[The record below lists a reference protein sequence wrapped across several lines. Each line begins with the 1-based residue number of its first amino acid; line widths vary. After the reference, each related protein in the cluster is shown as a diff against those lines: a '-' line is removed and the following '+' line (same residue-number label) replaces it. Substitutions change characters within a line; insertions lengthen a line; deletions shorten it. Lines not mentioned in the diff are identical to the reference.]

1 MKISRR
7 KALRLA
13 TFIGT
18 IWLTSNDTIFAEE
31 EKTNIN
37 IKRKKALVIG
47 AGMAGITAAKKLL
60 ENNFDVTVIEARE
73 RPGGRILTSNIGN
86 ISVDMGAAWI
96 HGDSPS
102 NPLMELVEKYKL
114 VTAPTNWDE
123 TWFYTERGNI
133 IEDRDFNS
141 IERITNKIIIK
152 IHKLQINAT
161 SDQSMES
168 IIEDL
173 FEGIRAPSIVKNGV
187 KWWLSSEIEAVS
199 AANYK
204 DLSLQYWDED
214 EAYEGDDLLLLEGY
228 GNLIKK
234 MTEGINIEYN
244 KRVDEIEYGKTEVII
259 SGEWGRMSGDIA
271 IVTVP
276 LGVLKNKSIDFVP
289 KLPEEKIDSIER
301 LEMGLLNKIVIQF
314 DKRFWPSKAH
324 RLGLISEST
333 NERIEFFPAR
343 PASDNAV
350 LIALTY
356 GDYARS
362 LERRSKEEILH
373 IMLSQIKKLF
383 PRVSK
388 SNIVDILVTKWDS
401 DEFTYGSYSYIPPNA
416 SLDDCETLSKPVENN
431 LLFAGEATN
440 RYYLG
445 TVHGAYISGLR
456 AASQALLMNN

>member
-7 KALRLA
+7 KALQLA

-18 IWLTSNDTIFAEE
+18 IWLTTNRTIFAKDI
-31 EKTNIN
+31 KTD
-37 IKRKKALVIG
+37 IKRKKAIVIG
-47 AGMAGITAAKKLL
+47 AGIAGVTAAKQLL

-73 RPGGRILTSNIGN
+73 RPGGRILTSSIGN

-96 HGDSPS
+96 HGDSHL

-123 TWFYTERGNI
+123 TWFYSERERGTV

-141 IERITNKIIIK
+141 IERITNKIILK
-152 IHKLQINAT
+152 IHELQINAT
-161 SDQSMES
+161 ADQSMES
-168 IIEDL
+168 TIEDL
-173 FEGIRAPSIVKNGV
+173 LQGIRAPSIIKNGV

-199 AANYK
+199 GANYK

-214 EAYEGDDLLLLEGY
+214 EAYEGDDLLLMQGY
-228 GNLIKK
+228 GTLIKK
-234 MTEGINIEYN
+234 MTEGINIDYN
-244 KRVDEIEYGKTEVII
+244 KKVDKIEYGKTEVII

-271 IVTVP
+271 VVTVP

-289 KLPEEKIDSIER
+289 TLPEEKIKSIER
-301 LEMGLLNKIVIQF
+301 LEMGILNKIVIQF
-314 DKRFWPSKAH
+314 DKRFWPAKAH

-343 PASDNAV
+343 PSSDNTV
-350 LIALTY
+350 LVALTY
-356 GDYARS
+356 GDFARS
-362 LERRSKEEILH
+362 IERRSKEAISHL
-373 IMLSQIKKLF
+373 IWSQIKKIF

-388 SNIVDILVTKWDS
+388 SNIVDIFVTKWYS

-416 SLDDCETLSKPVENN
+416 SLDDCETLSNPVGNN
-431 LLFAGEATN
+431 LLFAGEATS

-445 TVHGAYISGLR
+445 TVHGAYLSGLR
-456 AASQALLMNN
+456 AASQALLIKH